1 MPQTTPANAA
11 AARQPLDA
19 LAFREAAPSFQFE
32 HAAPRTQSLPPW
44 RRLAHIGTGH
54 ALYAAFNWGF
64 DNVLYVYVVYT
75 LGMVTGGALMTA
87 LSGIQCAATLLVYQ
101 RMRIDWVGSGWLAE
115 IRRKPRRSRLES
127 LLVWAGNG
135 HPVLLF
141 TLLCVFQDPFMATAW
156 FRHGSFERLTR
167 RDWSLFGAAVLVSN
181 LYWICVAS
189 VIGQVVVAAWRQLSA
204 LWEML
209 A

>member
-1 MPQTTPANAA
+1 MPPTTPATATD
-11 AARQPLDA
+11 RQPLEA
-19 LAFREAAPSFQFE
+19 LAFGDTFTGFAPAA
-32 HAAPRTQSLPPW
+32 ADPRTLPAPPW
-44 RRLAHIGTGH
+44 RRLTHIGTGH
-54 ALYAAFNWGF
+54 ALYAAFNWCF
-64 DNVLYVYVVYT
+64 DNVLYVYVVFT

-87 LSGIQCAATLLVYQ
+87 LSCAQCAVTLLVYQ

-115 IRRKPRRSRLES
+115 LRRKPQRSRLED
-127 LLVWAGNG
+127 LMVWAGNG
-135 HPVLLF
+135 HPALLF

-156 FRHGSFERLTR
+156 FKHGNFERLTR

-189 VIGQVVVAAWRQLSA
+189 VIGQVAAAAWRQFTA
-204 LWEML
+204 LWEVL